1 MSKIIIE
8 DNAFATLWYHPEK
21 KIVHHEFHKFFYGD
35 AFHAFLLKGTETMKK
50 NGAKKWLSDD
60 RKYPVLR
67 NEDMTWALAN
77 WFPQTVQAGWK
88 YWAIVQPEAIIAK
101 MNMEKVAETY
111 AQAGIIAKHFSTP
124 DEAQKWLESLP

>member
-1 MSKIIIE
+1 MSKIILE
-8 DNAFATLWYHPEK
+8 DTAFATLWYHPEK
-21 KIVHHEFHKFFYGD
+21 KIVHHQFHKFFYGEG
-35 AFHAFLLKGTETMKK
+35 FHAFLLKGTETMKK

-88 YWAIVQPEAIIAK
+88 YWGIVQPEAIIAK
-101 MNMEKVAETY
+101 MNMEKVVETY
-111 AQAGIIAKHFSTP
+111 AQAGIIANFFNAP
-124 DEAQKWLESLP
+124 DEAQKWLESQP